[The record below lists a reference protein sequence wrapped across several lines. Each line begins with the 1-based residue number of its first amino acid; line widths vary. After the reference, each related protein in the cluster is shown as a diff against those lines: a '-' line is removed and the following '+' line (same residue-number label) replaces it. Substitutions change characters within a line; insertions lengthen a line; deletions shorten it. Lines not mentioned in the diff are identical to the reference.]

1 MTGERIPLVA
11 PAERPHQDQYT
22 PLGVFSLSE
31 EGKTDHV
38 KEIPK
43 MKVQLVRARV
53 KATAVAEIETA
64 GQRLFAAL
72 LPRAVAGHSVR
83 DLPPPRR
90 SDLCKTDSH

>member
-1 MTGERIPLVA
+1 
-11 PAERPHQDQYT
+11 
-22 PLGVFSLSE
+22 
-31 EGKTDHV
+31 
-38 KEIPK
+38 
-43 MKVQLVRARV
+43 V

-90 SDLCKTDSH
+90 SDLCKPDSH

>member
-64 GQRLFAAL
+64 GQRLFAA
-72 LPRAVAGHSVR
+72 GHSVR

-90 SDLCKTDSH
+90 SDLCKPDSH